1 MNGCQGPEPKR
12 KHQTHDWGYASTN
25 MDAESFRE
33 YLSSRLKEKAW
44 SIRELARR
52 ANISHTW
59 ISNVLSG
66 QTEPS
71 WDFCAAIAKPL
82 GLQPIEIFR
91 LANLMPPL
99 PEHTRTRRTL
109 SEALDLLPPEDH
121 EFLLRI
127 TRGLLSERGYRESAR
142 LNKSGAEEEDDM
154 AKDQERKE
162 LLDALKDLPKEV
174 VREIVD
180 RAKELAEQLKQ
191 EPSKRPSEA
200 HVNGDATQGLR
211 PAS

>member
-12 KHQTHDWGYASTN
+12 KHQTHDWGYASKN

-52 ANISHTW
+52 AGISHTW

-127 TRGLLSERGYRESAR
+127 TRGLLRERGYKESAR
-142 LNKSGAEEEDDM
+142 LDEPGAEEIENM
-154 AKDQERKE
+154 PKDQERKE
-162 LLDALKDLPKEV
+162 LVESLKGLSLEEV
-174 VREIVD
+174 QEVLR
-180 RAKELAEQLKQ
+180 RANELKAAKAG
-191 EPSKRPSEA
+191 PSKRPSEA
-200 HVNGDATQGLR
+200 
-211 PAS
+211 PAN